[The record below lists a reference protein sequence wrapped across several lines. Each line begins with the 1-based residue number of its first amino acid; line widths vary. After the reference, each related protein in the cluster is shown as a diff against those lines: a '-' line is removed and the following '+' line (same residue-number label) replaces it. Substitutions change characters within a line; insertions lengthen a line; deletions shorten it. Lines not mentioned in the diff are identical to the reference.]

1 VSHIEI
7 TPFKATITRAW
18 NDLSRKL
25 IAFLATGLTA
35 SGLLF
40 VLNYLGITIPEALAT
55 TIVVV
60 ISSLAGYLKSEVL
73 PTPVPVDRAE

>member
-1 VSHIEI
+1 MSHIQI
-7 TPFKATITRAW
+7 TPFKATLTRAW
-18 NDLSRKL
+18 NDVSHKL

-40 VLNYLGITIPEALAT
+40 ALNYFGITIPEALAS

-60 ISSLAGYLKSEVL
+60 ISSVAGYLKSEVMR
-73 PTPVPVDRAE
+73 TPIPVDRAE